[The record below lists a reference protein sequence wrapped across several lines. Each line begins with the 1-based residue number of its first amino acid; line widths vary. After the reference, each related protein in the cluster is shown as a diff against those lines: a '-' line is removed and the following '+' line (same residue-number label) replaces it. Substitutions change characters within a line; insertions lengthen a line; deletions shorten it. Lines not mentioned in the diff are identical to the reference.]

1 MSNIITVSREFGS
14 GGRELGKRLADELG
28 VAYFDKEI
36 LEAIAEQTNTS
47 EWYAQEVLERG
58 MLPGYALHFGHS
70 FSYYS
75 PVAQQAVNLMVAER
89 KVIKELAEKQD
100 CVIVGRGANKI
111 LEKEEP
117 FNIFIYADMESKMA
131 RCRER
136 APEDEHLTKN
146 INFSNFFYINNIFFN
161 LFVYSFNLM
170 HMLNTCI
177 CSICC
182 CSGTR

>member
-58 MLPGYALHFGHS
+58 MLPGYTLHFGHS

-136 APEDEHLTKN
+136 APEDAHLTDRELTKK
-146 INFSNFFYINNIFFN
+146 IRQVDAALGTDDKEIVLIFRDIDAN
-161 LFVYSFNLM
+161 RNHHNKYLQ
-170 HMLNTCI
+170 
-177 CSICC
+177 
-182 CSGTR
+182 R

>member
-28 VAYFDKEI
+28 SPILTREI

-58 MLPGYALHFGHS
+58 MLPGYTLHFGHS

-89 KVIKELAEKQD
+89 KVIKGTGGETGLCDCRPGSQQD
-100 CVIVGRGANKI
+100 PGEGGTLQYFHLRGYGVQDGP
-111 LEKEEP
+111 LP
-117 FNIFIYADMESKMA
+117 GA
-131 RCRER
+131 R
-136 APEDEHLTKN
+136 A
-146 INFSNFFYINNIFFN
+146 
-161 LFVYSFNLM
+161 
-170 HMLNTCI
+170 
-177 CSICC
+177 
-182 CSGTR
+182 GG

>member
-58 MLPGYALHFGHS
+58 MLPGYTLHFGHS

-111 LEKEEP
+111 DLP
-117 FNIFIYADMESKMA
+117 W
-131 RCRER
+131 RR
-136 APEDEHLTKN
+136 KN
-146 INFSNFFYINNIFFN
+146 
-161 LFVYSFNLM
+161 L
-170 HMLNTCI
+170 
-177 CSICC
+177 
-182 CSGTR
+182 